1 VDKRD
6 GDGLSFPSSQFPL
19 FYQLDLKETI
29 MRSRNIL
36 TGFVALLLLIGSS
49 STLAQKEWNHLGDK
63 HVDGNSDH
71 DKISLGSSEG
81 WFRQLQIRV
90 DDAPVNFK
98 RVVVHFGNGS
108 DEELQFRDVIPAG
121 GSTRAL
127 DLRGRRR
134 IIKSVEFWYE
144 KANWGSN
151 RPTVRLYGR

>member
-1 VDKRD
+1 
-6 GDGLSFPSSQFPL
+6 
-19 FYQLDLKETI
+19 
-29 MRSRNIL
+29 MRRKNTL
-36 TGFVALLLLIGSS
+36 AVFAALLLLIS
-49 STLAQKEWNHLGDK
+49 STSALKAQREWIHLGDK

-90 DDAPVNFK
+90 EDAPVSFK
-98 RVVVHFGNGS
+98 RVVVHFGNGT
-108 DEELQFRDVIPAG
+108 DEELQFREVINAG
-121 GSTRAL
+121 GSTRAM

-144 KANWGSN
+144 KVSGSTK

>member
-1 VDKRD
+1 MQSKNSLVI
-6 GDGLSFPSSQFPL
+6 FA
-19 FYQLDLKETI
+19 
-29 MRSRNIL
+29 
-36 TGFVALLLLIGSS
+36 ALLLLVGSTS
-49 STLAQKEWNHLGDK
+49 ALKAQREWIHLGDK

-90 DDAPVNFK
+90 EDAPVSFK
-98 RVVVHFGNGS
+98 RVIVHFGNGT
-108 DEELQFRDVIPAG
+108 DEELQFREVINAG
-121 GSTRAL
+121 GATRAM

-144 KANWGSN
+144 KASGGSN

>member
-1 VDKRD
+1 
-6 GDGLSFPSSQFPL
+6 
-19 FYQLDLKETI
+19 
-29 MRSRNIL
+29 MRRKNTL
-36 TGFVALLLLIGSS
+36 AVFAALLLLIS
-49 STLAQKEWNHLGDK
+49 STSALKAQREWIHLGDK

-90 DDAPVNFK
+90 EDAPVSFK
-98 RVVVHFGNGS
+98 RVVVHFGNGT
-108 DEELQFRDVIPAG
+108 DEELQFREVINAG
-121 GSTRAL
+121 GSTRAM

-144 KANWGSN
+144 KVNEGSK